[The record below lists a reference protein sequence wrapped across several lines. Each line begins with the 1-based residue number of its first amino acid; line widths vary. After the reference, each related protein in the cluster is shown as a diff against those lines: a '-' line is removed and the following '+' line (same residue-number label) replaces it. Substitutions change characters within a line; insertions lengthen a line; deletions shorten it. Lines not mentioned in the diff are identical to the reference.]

1 MDRARSTSWRS
12 MSSIAGKTGKDGSRE
27 SVKAVFEHR
36 PNENTLDSTNV
47 KGKL

>member
-1 MDRARSTSWRS
+1 MINT
-12 MSSIAGKTGKDGSRE
+12 MSLEAGPEGIESRELNYRE

-47 KGKL
+47 KAKL

>member
-1 MDRARSTSWRS
+1 MTSAMPLETESKW
-12 MSSIAGKTGKDGSRE
+12 IQPGEQNERE

-47 KGKL
+47 RGKL

>member
-1 MDRARSTSWRS
+1 MINT
-12 MSSIAGKTGKDGSRE
+12 MSLETGPKGIESRELNYRE

-47 KGKL
+47 KAKL

>member
-1 MDRARSTSWRS
+1 MINT
-12 MSSIAGKTGKDGSRE
+12 MSLETGPEGIESRELNYRE

-47 KGKL
+47 KAKL

>member
-1 MDRARSTSWRS
+1 MRTTDK
-12 MSSIAGKTGKDGSRE
+12 KTEIDHIKE

-47 KGKL
+47 KAKL

>member
-1 MDRARSTSWRS
+1 VISAMPREREQEGIESRQLTD
-12 MSSIAGKTGKDGSRE
+12 RE

-47 KGKL
+47 KAKL

>member
-1 MDRARSTSWRS
+1 MTS
-12 MSSIAGKTGKDGSRE
+12 MMPLETGLEGIQPRELNDRE

-47 KGKL
+47 KAKL

>member
-1 MDRARSTSWRS
+1 MISAMPQERGPERSESRELN
-12 MSSIAGKTGKDGSRE
+12 DRE

-47 KGKL
+47 KAKL

>member
-1 MDRARSTSWRS
+1 MISAMPREREQEGIESRQLTD
-12 MSSIAGKTGKDGSRE
+12 RE

>member
-1 MDRARSTSWRS
+1 MISAMPLERGPEGIESRELSD
-12 MSSIAGKTGKDGSRE
+12 RE

-47 KGKL
+47 KAKL

>member
-1 MDRARSTSWRS
+1 VISALPLE
-12 MSSIAGKTGKDGSRE
+12 AGPEGIESRELNNRE